1 MFCQVIPTI
10 KLVLLLVVTILKP
23 FVNRLLVRPATAV
36 YKKLCPPLHNATPR
50 VHPEPRTIP
59 PPTPPPT
66 PSGMASWSRDK
77 FSTRR
82 HLYMLERELVEEVAW
97 DAKSSKAGLL
107 EGRVRDSLNHSHQ
120 LLLDEIEDLYETWYD
135 QETTLAILL
144 HELAHEQAQMQ
155 SKTQRLQK
163 LRDLNAQLEARLGVE
178 GRKQGVPDE
187 IRRLR
192 DEMVS
197 QTTASQAHIA
207 ESDSMLIE
215 LEMMLQAAEAQ

>member
-1 MFCQVIPTI
+1 
-10 KLVLLLVVTILKP
+10 
-23 FVNRLLVRPATAV
+23 
-36 YKKLCPPLHNATPR
+36 
-50 VHPEPRTIP
+50 
-59 PPTPPPT
+59 
-66 PSGMASWSRDK
+66 
-77 FSTRR
+77 
-82 HLYMLERELVEEVAW
+82 LYMLERELVEEVAW